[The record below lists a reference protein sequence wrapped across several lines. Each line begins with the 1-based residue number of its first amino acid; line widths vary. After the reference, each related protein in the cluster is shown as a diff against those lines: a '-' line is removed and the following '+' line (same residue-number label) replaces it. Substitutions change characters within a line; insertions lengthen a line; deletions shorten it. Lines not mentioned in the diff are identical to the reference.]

1 MSKNENIFV
10 STRDLG
16 IFEAFFIFLWCRVV
30 DPDPDTDLDPAF
42 QVNPDPDTDPDTI
55 RIHGFDDQKLK
66 KKIQLKFFLLSFF
79 DQKMPFPLSFGLHKE
94 RPRYMRSPQSSKEN
108 IKHFKK

>member
-1 MSKNENIFV
+1 MNEIDYKPSYNENIFG

-30 DPDPDTDLDPAF
+30 DPDTDLDPAF
-42 QVNPDPDTDPDTI
+42 QVNRDPDTDPDTI

-66 KKIQLKFFLLSFF
+66 KKIQLKFFFIFF
-79 DQKMPFPLSFGLHKE
+79 
-94 RPRYMRSPQSSKEN
+94 
-108 IKHFKK
+108 